1 MSEKSDFGLRYKVYG
16 QIDPEVSVALW
27 KPRFYLG
34 TLGIIQGDP
43 GTNKSTVLCDIAARV
58 SSGTPFPDTPNIPNP
73 QGNVL
78 LLTAEDGA
86 ADTIRPRLD
95 AAGADVNH
103 VFNISASYDI
113 VERTGEEYVRSFDLS
128 RDITRL
134 EKTILEVGHVRMIG
148 IDPLSC
154 YMGSNTDSHRHGSV
168 TGVLE
173 PLCDLAA
180 RHRIAVICVAHL
192 NKKSSETNPLYRGS
206 GSLGFTATARTVWQL
221 DRDSAVPTRRMF
233 SFVKN
238 NKSEN
243 QNGLTLTVKTTD
255 DGNACYLEWDKE
267 PLTRTA
273 ADIFQSEKPG
283 DPIEQAAGWMRAY
296 LTGGITRAAE
306 DVYTAGK
313 KAGFTK
319 YALTQAKDRL
329 CIKPVKS
336 GYQGVYTWTLP
347 TGVTTSL
354 DSEPETGVP
363 TTPPNNV

>member
-16 QIDPEVSVALW
+16 QIDPEFSVALW

-221 DRDSAVPTRRMF
+221 DRDAAVPARRMF

-267 PLTRTA
+267 PLTKTA
-273 ADIFQSEKPG
+273 VDMFKPAKVLSKS
-283 DPIEQAAGWMRAY
+283 EQAVDWLEVY
-296 LTGGITRAAE
+296 LSSGLPRLRDQIHADAE
-306 DVYTAGK
+306 G
-313 KAGFTK
+313 AGFSERLMRSARE
-319 YALTQAKDRL
+319 ALGVVPKKDEMD
-329 CIKPVKS
+329 
-336 GYQGVYTWTLP
+336 G
-347 TGVTTSL
+347 
-354 DSEPETGVP
+354 P
-363 TTPPNNV
+363 TTWQLLNHRE